1 MSYNSLKTTLAAA
14 AVIGVGALAFQ
25 ARPTLTGVT
34 IAGMW
39 CLFTITVWRLFPWL
53 RPPCRRP
60 LVTG

>member
-1 MSYNSLKTTLAAA
+1 MSYNGLKTTLAAA

-25 ARPTLTGVT
+25 AQADTYWRHHRRHVV
-34 IAGMW
+34 
-39 CLFTITVWRLFPWL
+39 LFTITVWRLFPWL